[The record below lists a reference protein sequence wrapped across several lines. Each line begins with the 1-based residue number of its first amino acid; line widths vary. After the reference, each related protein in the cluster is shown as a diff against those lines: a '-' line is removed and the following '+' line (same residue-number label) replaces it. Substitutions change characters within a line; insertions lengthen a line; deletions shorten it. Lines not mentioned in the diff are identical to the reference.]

1 MSANAQNRPIEAL
14 AVSREAERYGCPCK
28 GDLSICR
35 AAAAE
40 AQPEAVEAVEPQHDP
55 FARYDRPYL
64 WRT

>member
-1 MSANAQNRPIEAL
+1 MSANAQNRPRKAL
-14 AVSREAERYGCPCK
+14 AASCEAERYGCPCK

-40 AQPEAVEAVEPQHDP
+40 AQPEAVEAVVDP

>member
-35 AAAAE
+35 AATAEAAAAAE
-40 AQPEAVEAVEPQHDP
+40 AVEVVVDP
-55 FARYDRPYL
+55 FARFDRPYL